1 LSRDHAAFEALAG
14 AIALGEANADE
25 RAAFAAHATSCAT
38 CAEDAQPSPL
48 ERLQLARDAESW
60 RPEIGDAL
68 LRRIREARSKNVR
81 RTFGVMVY
89 AAGLSILLNV
99 AVATGLAGRFYD
111 RFQDTAQPPV
121 VVAAPLPANVP
132 AAPATRVAAAHRYV
146 QRPLTAPIPHRSARG
161 RSHEAG
167 GRLGDVPDVLAGL
180 VQPTAVT
187 AARDVAAD
195 PLLLCAGGVSDL
207 SRAACEAAPA
217 DLPH

>member
-1 LSRDHAAFEALAG
+1 MSRDHAAFEALAG

-25 RAAFAAHATSCAT
+25 RSAFAAHAASCAT
-38 CAEDAQPSPL
+38 CAEDAQDSPL

-60 RPEIGDAL
+60 RPEIGAAL
-68 LRRIREARSKNVR
+68 ARRIREERSKNVR
-81 RTFGVMVY
+81 RTFGFVVY

-99 AVATGLAGRFYD
+99 AVATGLLGHFYD
-111 RFQDTAQPPV
+111 RLQDAAPASV
-121 VVAAPLPANVP
+121 VVAAPQPVSVP
-132 AAPATRVAAAHRYV
+132 AAPSTRVAAVHRYI

-161 RSHEAG
+161 RSREAG

-195 PLLLCAGGVSDL
+195 PLLLCGGVSDL
-207 SRAACEAAPA
+207 SRAGCAAEPA
-217 DLPH
+217 DRPH